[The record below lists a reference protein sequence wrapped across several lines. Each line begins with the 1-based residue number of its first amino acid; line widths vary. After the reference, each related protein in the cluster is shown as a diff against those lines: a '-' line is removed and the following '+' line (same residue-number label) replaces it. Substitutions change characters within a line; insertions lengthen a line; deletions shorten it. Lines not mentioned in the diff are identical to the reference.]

1 MKIKRASLC
10 QGKGSLTHNLR
21 LFTANNVDKT
31 RTKDNIVFVN
41 IPQQE
46 MYERLFNGAV
56 SEYNARQKRNDRKI
70 TVSYYEHQFGRGYS
84 PNVVTSADKR
94 KSFYEDIVQI
104 GDMKDTGVGTVDAET
119 AKAVLTEYMNGF
131 EQRNPN
137 FKVFCAVLHMDE
149 ATPHLHI
156 DYVPIGHYSRGIPV
170 QNGIALALSEM
181 GFGVGKNAIARWRR
195 SEYEVLKSIC
205 M

>member
-10 QGKGSLTHNLR
+10 QGKGSLSHNMR
-21 LFTANNVDKT
+21 LFTANNVDRT

-41 IPQQE
+41 IPQHE
-46 MYERLFNGAV
+46 MYEKLFSGAV

-104 GDMKDTGVGTVDAET
+104 GDMKDTGVGTVDA
-119 AKAVLTEYMNGF
+119 
-131 EQRNPN
+131 
-137 FKVFCAVLHMDE
+137 
-149 ATPHLHI
+149 
-156 DYVPIGHYSRGIPV
+156 
-170 QNGIALALSEM
+170 
-181 GFGVGKNAIARWRR
+181 
-195 SEYEVLKSIC
+195 
-205 M
+205 

>member
-1 MKIKRASLC
+1 MKLYSRVRLLLEGVIGNGYYRKIVRVSLVC
-10 QGKGSLTHNLR
+10 FHFKVEKQMQERRGVLKGG
-21 LFTANNVDKT
+21 FT
-31 RTKDNIVFVN
+31 IVFVN
-41 IPQQE
+41 ISQQE
-46 MYERLFNGAV
+46 MYEKLFSGAV
-56 SEYNARQKRNDRKI
+56 SEYNAKQKRNDRKI
-70 TVSYYEHQFGRGYS
+70 TVSYYEHQFGRGYF

-94 KSFYEDIVQI
+94 KSFYEDVVQI

-119 AKAVLTEYMNGF
+119 AKTVLTEYMNDF

-170 QNGIALALSEM
+170 QNGIAQALHTL
-181 GFGVGKNAIARWRR
+181 ND
-195 SEYEVLKSIC
+195 VL
-205 M
+205 